1 MKKYSFLII
10 ILVSSCLSGK
20 INQTEIEQ
28 VKFGSGGGFTGT
40 IKTYTLTADGRLL
53 DESKELKK
61 INLNQTLEY
70 FNKANELRNYTFNHP
85 DNVYSFIEI
94 KTKEKTNRIVWSFG
108 NTQIDTQASALYNTL
123 ISITQ

>member
-28 VKFGSGGGFTGT
+28 VKFGSGGGFTGAV
-40 IKTYTLTADGRLL
+40 KTYTLTADGRLL